1 MLSLRYGA
9 PAFGLALERAAAAA
23 RHPRKFNSVVV
34 CGARGPRPRYP
45 RVWKTDK
52 RIGTVSKSQK
62 LVKCIK
68 DLSNVKEEVYGALD
82 SFVAWELEFPL
93 VAVKKALHTLE
104 DEKEWKRVI
113 QVIKWMFNKGQGKT
127 MGSYQTLLTALIEDG
142 RVEEAEEL
150 FGKIFSRYMEG
161 LPRIFFMRM
170 ISLYYSLGSYQ
181 KMFEIFAD
189 MEELGVRPDRSI
201 VRILSVVFKKLD
213 MLDKYEKLNR
223 KYPPPK
229 FEYRYIKGKRIR
241 MRVYPNDSTKEAT
254 QRISDPDEL
263 EGAESINLYKE
274 LEEAGNIGLDRN
286 VLGYAAFGDLEFV

>member
-1 MLSLRYGA
+1 MLSLRYGT
-9 PAFGLALERAAAAA
+9 PTFGLVSERATDA
-23 RHPRKFNSVVV
+23 HFRKFNSVVV

-93 VAVKKALHTLE
+93 IAVKKALHTLE
-104 DEKEWKRVI
+104 EEKEWKRII

-127 MGSYQTLLTALIEDG
+127 MGSYQILLTALIEDG

-161 LPRIFFMRM
+161 LPRIFFMKM

-181 KMFEIFAD
+181 KMFEVFAD

-201 VRILSVVFKKLD
+201 VRMLSVVFKKLD

-241 MRVYPNDSTKEAT
+241 IAVYPDDNIEEIT
-254 QRISDPDEL
+254 QRNSGTD
-263 EGAESINLYKE
+263 E
-274 LEEAGNIGLDRN
+274 LEEAEGINSDNEFEEEASTGLDRN
-286 VLGYAAFGDLEFV
+286 VLSDAVCGDLEVV